1 MSKELLEEI
10 DRLNQWIHDCQS
22 GMYINCVY
30 CGFRYGPKDEV
41 APTMQQALYDHIAV
55 CPKHPLSKANA
66 RIEELEIALAGLAI
80 AVSSLGIGLF
90 GVDSGSTWKDA
101 KASWWVELLEAY
113 NRAQEVLNGQ
123 KDE

>member
-30 CGFRYGPKDEV
+30 CGFRYGREGKV

-66 RIEELEIALAGLAI
+66 P
-80 AVSSLGIGLF
+80 
-90 GVDSGSTWKDA
+90 STFPDT
-101 KASWWVELLEAY
+101 
-113 NRAQEVLNGQ
+113 
-123 KDE
+123 